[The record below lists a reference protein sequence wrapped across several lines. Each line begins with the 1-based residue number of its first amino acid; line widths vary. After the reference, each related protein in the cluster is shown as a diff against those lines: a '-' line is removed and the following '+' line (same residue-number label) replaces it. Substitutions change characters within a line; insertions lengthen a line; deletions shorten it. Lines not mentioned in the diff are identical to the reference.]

1 MIRSDASSLFKARL
15 GTSLALDVNTGPK
28 NLGDLQV
35 GYLRGTLRAIRVQD
49 GLLVQGSVES
59 QLMLECVRCL
69 EPFDL
74 PVTLELEETYRI
86 PGAGSKLN
94 SNYKVG
100 EDGWLDLAPLIR
112 EQAWIAIP
120 MKPLCRPD
128 CQGLCPQCGEN
139 RNLGLCNCSQQ
150 KVDPRLAL
158 LKDLM
163 E

>member
-1 MIRSDASSLFKARL
+1 MIRSDVSSLFKARL
-15 GTSLALDVNTGPK
+15 GTSLTLDVNTGPK
-28 NLGDLQV
+28 DFGDLQV

-49 GLLVQGSVES
+49 GLLVQGTLES
-59 QLMLECVRCL
+59 QLMLGCVRCL
-69 EPFDL
+69 ESFDL
-74 PVTLELEETYRI
+74 SVTLELEETFRI
-86 PGAGSKLN
+86 PAAGSKPN
-94 SNYKVG
+94 STYKIG
-100 EDGWLDLAPLIR
+100 DDGWLDLAPLIR
-112 EQAWIAIP
+112 EQAWIATP

-139 RNLGLCNCSQQ
+139 RNLGLCGCGEQ